1 MDADR
6 DGRARGRAGL
16 KVGPYGTDARPRP
29 DPTALAV
36 FHALF
41 ASVAEEMGVTLC
53 RTAHSPNIKERRD
66 YSCAVFDAQGKL
78 VAQAAHIPVHL
89 GAMPLAVEAV
99 LRAEGP
105 LAPFAPGDVVIL
117 NDPYLGGTHLPDI
130 TLVSPVFWR
139 RAPGRRPDL
148 VGFVVS
154 RAHHADVGGMAPGSM
169 PLATELYQEGLVI
182 PPLRLLRRGRRNRE
196 VLALLLRNVRTP
208 EERLGDLDAQL
219 AAQRTG
225 EERLL
230 ELVERYGRR
239 EVARQMA
246 ALQDYAER
254 LTRAAIA
261 RIPNG
266 SYTFED
272 ALDDDGVS
280 DGPVLI
286 RLRLTVRGERLH
298 FDFTGSAPERPS
310 SVNAVAAVARSAV
323 YYVVRCLLEEG
334 APTNDGC
341 LKPITFTLPEGSVVN
356 ARPPRAVS
364 AGNVETSQRIV
375 DVVLGALAQATG
387 RSSIPAASAG
397 TMNNVAIG
405 GFDQER
411 GRPFAYYE
419 TLGGG
424 AGAGPSGDGL
434 SAVHTHMTNTMN
446 TPVEALEMTYPF
458 RVRQYAVRR
467 GSGGRGRHH
476 GGDGLVREYEFLAP
490 AQVTIVGERRRRA
503 PWGLRGG
510 RPGAPGRDL
519 LIESGG
525 RPRKL
530 PSKAQLQVPA
540 GARLRIETPG
550 GGGWGRARR

>member
-1 MDADR
+1 MS
-6 DGRARGRAGL
+6 AGTR
-16 KVGPYGTDARPRP
+16 V
-29 DPTALAV
+29 DPTALGV

-41 ASVAEEMGVTLC
+41 ASVAEEMGVTLG

-66 YSCAVFDAQGKL
+66 YSCAVFDARGKL

-89 GAMPLAVEAV
+89 GSMPLAVEAV
-99 LRAEGP
+99 LP

-130 TLVSPVFWR
+130 TLVSPVFR
-139 RAPGRRPDL
+139 RGRGARAEL
-148 VGFVVS
+148 LGFVAS

-169 PLATELYQEGLVI
+169 PLATELYQEGVVI

-196 VLALLLRNVRTP
+196 LLALLLRNVRTP

-225 EERLL
+225 EARLL

-261 RIPNG
+261 QVPDG
-266 SYTFED
+266 TYTFED

-280 DGPVLI
+280 DEPVAI
-286 RLRLTVRGERLH
+286 RLRLVVRGGRLH
-298 FDFTGSAPERPS
+298 FDFSGSAPERPS
-310 SVNAVAAVARSAV
+310 SVNAVAAVTRSAV
-323 YYVVRCLLEEG
+323 YYVVRCLLDAG

-341 LKPITFTLPEGSVVN
+341 LRPISFTLPEGSVVN

-375 DVVLGALAQATG
+375 DVVLGALAKAMPG
-387 RSSIPAASAG
+387 RLPAASAG
-397 TMNNVAIG
+397 TMNNVMVG
-405 GFDQER
+405 GFDIER

-419 TLGGG
+419 TLAGG

-446 TPVEALEMTYPF
+446 TPVEALELSYPF
-458 RVRQYAVRR
+458 RVREYAIRR
-467 GSGGRGRHH
+467 RSGGQGRHR
-476 GGDGLVREYEFLAP
+476 GGDGVVREYEFLTP
-490 AQVTIVGERRRRA
+490 AQVTVVGERRRRG

-510 RPGAPGRDL
+510 ASGAPGRDM
-519 LIESGG
+519 LIDAAG
-525 RPRKL
+525 RRRRL
-530 PSKAQLQVPA
+530 PSKAQFVAPP

-550 GGGWGRARR
+550 GGGWGRGRPTA